1 MSLADL
7 LEALDRTRVEPSLVC
22 PPYTELDPLVERASR
37 AGVPC
42 RARLTVEG
50 SWDFR
55 GKKAFRRLVRGFSG
69 ILHFNL
75 GSLDSCR
82 HHLLALPRG
91 GRGVSTVATLHSLT
105 PLRDP
110 GVFRL
115 RRRRRAL
122 GRLSRLAAV
131 SRAAAERA
139 SDYLP
144 PERICVAPNFLAP
157 RSLAEARRLAS
168 GKRALR
174 ERLGIPG
181 DALVGICVGPL
192 SPFKGQEMLVDLL
205 PRVLGAFPGFLLL
218 LVGGDRGGRAEGL
231 LERARS
237 DRAGEAVR
245 WVGWRDDTPAWLAA
259 SDLLLLPGGPEGFSR
274 VVLEAMAAGIP
285 SVAFRHGGVLDL
297 VREGETGLLA
307 DPGDQ
312 EAFLNAW
319 LRILGD
325 GEGRRRMGGRAAERA
340 EEFAPSKTL
349 EVLYGIY
356 REAALKGRPVPP
368 TLQEPSR
375 P

>member
-1 MSLADL
+1 M
-7 LEALDRTRVEPSLVC
+7 
-22 PPYTELDPLVERASR
+22 
-37 AGVPC
+37 
-42 RARLTVEG
+42 
-50 SWDFR
+50 
-55 GKKAFRRLVRGFSG
+55 
-69 ILHFNL
+69 
-75 GSLDSCR
+75 
-82 HHLLALPRG
+82 
-91 GRGVSTVATLHSLT
+91 
-105 PLRDP
+105 
-110 GVFRL
+110 
-115 RRRRRAL
+115 
-122 GRLSRLAAV
+122 
-131 SRAAAERA
+131 
-139 SDYLP
+139 
-144 PERICVAPNFLAP
+144 
-157 RSLAEARRLAS
+157 
-168 GKRALR
+168 
-174 ERLGIPG
+174 
-181 DALVGICVGPL
+181 GICVGPL

-368 TLQEPSR
+368 KLQEPSR